1 MKPITIWQR
10 FYPDT
15 NTWQHNHISDNHT
28 KLAAPIAISAI
39 QKSAWK
45 NAKWRY
51 HHDYIKAYAKAVEIE
66 FQKWSL

>member
-45 NAKWRY
+45 NAKWRA
-51 HHDYIKAYAKAVEIE
+51 HHAHLDRSNVVQGYTP
-66 FQKWSL
+66 